1 MKKKKKEKQS
11 NNNHSQSNVTSLF
24 YIHLYKPDKRAV
36 SKTCDIEKFQV
47 YSPVASSL
55 EFHVRLLHFRSF
67 GMICTRIIKIVNCH
81 ELIKI
86 IRTHQSQLK

>member
-1 MKKKKKEKQS
+1 MKKKKEKQS

-24 YIHLYKPDKRAV
+24 YIHLYKPARAV

>member
-1 MKKKKKEKQS
+1 MYWKTVS
-11 NNNHSQSNVTSLF
+11 NR
-24 YIHLYKPDKRAV
+24 YKPDKRAV
-36 SKTCDIEKFQV
+36 LKTCDVEKKCQV
-47 YSPVASSL
+47 YSPVAISL

-67 GMICTRIIKIVNCH
+67 AMICTKIIKIVNCH